1 MPDTRP
7 RTLRRGDHGPDVL
20 AMQVALTAAGYPCA
34 NDSAFGPKTEQAVKA
49 FQSAHGL
56 NPDGLAGPRTMA
68 ALAGPDT
75 EPTVTRLVDVS
86 QWSGVPDYGVLRAK
100 GYTGVIPRLGSGVDG
115 VDKLAEMHITAA
127 RTAGMRV
134 ETGYVYVKSWEP
146 GDKQA
151 RHFIDLADRFGLA
164 LWIDVEPAKP
174 YDPGRHV
181 WPIATDRPSLYRPV
195 AVACFDVLRASAV
208 AWGVYG
214 AMFLES
220 LNLPVWLASKPL
232 WAATYG
238 EAVKVP
244 RPWKEAAIWQ
254 HEGDVEVAGAKV
266 DYNRVLVPGGMA
278 AVIEAMRQTA

>member
-1 MPDTRP
+1 MKLGD
-7 RTLRRGDHGPDVL
+7 RGDDVRELQQRLTRAGWSVAANGAFDAITDTAVREYQAEFGLVVDGKVGPLTL
-20 AMQVALTAAGYPCA
+20 ASLRGEPPP
-34 NDSAFGPKTEQAVKA
+34 SEPIVK
-49 FQSAHGL
+49 
-56 NPDGLAGPRTMA
+56 
-68 ALAGPDT
+68 
-75 EPTVTRLVDVS
+75 LVDVS

-115 VDKLAEMHITAA
+115 VDKLAEKHITAA
-127 RTAGMRV
+127 RTAGLRV

-151 RHFIDLADRFGLA
+151 RHFIDLADRFGLG
-164 LWIDVEPAKP
+164 LWPDVEPAKP
-174 YDPGRHV
+174 YDPERHV
-181 WPIATDRPSLYRPV
+181 WPVATDRPSLYRPV
-195 AVACFDVLRASAV
+195 AVACFDALRASAV

-220 LNLPVWLASKPL
+220 LNLPAWLASRPL

-244 RPWKEAAIWQ
+244 RPWEDAAIWQ

-266 DYNRVLVPGGMA
+266 DYNRVLAPGGMA